1 MVTTSEALYL
11 GFLAALGLERLSELR
26 RSARNAAWAF
36 ERGGIEVGRRHWRA
50 MQLLHGAF
58 LVACAVEVVWGRR
71 PFQPALGLPMLAL
84 ALAAQALRCWAI
96 ASLGPHW
103 NVRVIVLPGAPV
115 VTRGPYRFLRHPNY
129 AAVVLEGFA
138 VPLVHG
144 AWVTALAF
152 SLANAALLAVR
163 IRCEER
169 TLAAHCDYAARFA
182 GVRRLVPGRPA
193 LEKA

>member
-1 MVTTSEALYL
+1 MVTASEALYL
-11 GFLAALGLERLSELR
+11 GFLAALGLERLAELR

-36 ERGGIEVGRRHWRA
+36 ERGGIELGRRHYRV
-50 MQLLHGAF
+50 MQALHGAF
-58 LVACAVEVVWGRR
+58 LAACAAEVLCLQR
-71 PFQPALGLPMLAL
+71 PFDAALGVPMLAL
-84 ALAAQALRCWAI
+84 ALAAQALRAWAI

-103 NVRVIVLPGAPV
+103 NVRVIVVPGAPAV
-115 VTRGPYRFLRHPNY
+115 RRGPYRFLRHPNY
-129 AAVVLEGFA
+129 AAVAIEGFA

-169 TLAAHCDYAARFA
+169 ALAAHCDYVARFA
-182 GVRRLVPGRPA
+182 GARRFLPGRPA
-193 LEKA
+193 LERA